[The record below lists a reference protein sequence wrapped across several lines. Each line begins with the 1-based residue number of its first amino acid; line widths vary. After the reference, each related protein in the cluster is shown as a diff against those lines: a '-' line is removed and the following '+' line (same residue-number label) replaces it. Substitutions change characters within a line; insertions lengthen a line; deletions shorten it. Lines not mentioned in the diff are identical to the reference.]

1 MQLDHDL
8 NRPTG
13 LSSGSGLAII
23 VAVKLALVAT
33 VFLFL
38 YLGADY
44 LGAGLGVLAAH
55 LIVLGVAA
63 LILLRGG
70 LGHSALFGGARHRA
84 GDHSKGI
91 LLHDAAR
98 YDMLARVL
106 TFGREGRFRELM
118 LRPMKL
124 KLGEDMLDVACGTG
138 TLAIAAAKIIGPD
151 GSVIGVDASQEMV
164 DRAQGNARDAGLA
177 VTFFQATAQGLPFE
191 ACRFD
196 VVSGTLMLNHLSKPA
211 RAAFAR
217 EALRVLRPGG
227 RLVLVDFGKPAQ
239 RSKLPRIHRHGH
251 VDMSAVAQVLQ
262 EHGFDVIET
271 GEVGTKNLKFVIARS
286 ARER

>member
-1 MQLDHDL
+1 MQLNHDL
-8 NRPTG
+8 HRPTG
-13 LSSGSGLAII
+13 PSSGSRLAII

-38 YLGADY
+38 YLGANY

-98 YDMLARVL
+98 YDVLARIL

-124 KLGEDMLDVACGTG
+124 KPGEDMLDVACGTG
-138 TLAIAAAKIIGPD
+138 TLAIAAAKIVGTN
-151 GSVIGVDASQEMV
+151 GSVTGVDASQDML
-164 DRAQGNARDAGLA
+164 DRAQVKARDAGLA
-177 VTFFQATAQGLPFE
+177 LAFVQGAAQELPFE
-191 ACRFD
+191 AGRFD
-196 VVSGTLMLNHLSKPA
+196 VVTGTLMLHHLSKPA
-211 RAAFAR
+211 QVAFAR
-217 EALRVLRPGG
+217 EAFRVLRPGG
-227 RLVLVDFGKPAQ
+227 RLVLVDFGTPTR
-239 RSKLPRIHRHGH
+239 RSRLPRIHRHGH
-251 VDMSAVAQVLQ
+251 VEMSAVAQMLQ

-271 GEVGTKNLKFVIARS
+271 GQVGTKELNFVIARS

>member
-13 LSSGSGLAII
+13 LSSGSRLAII

-138 TLAIAAAKIIGPD
+138 TLAIAAAKMIGPD

-164 DRAQGNARDAGLA
+164 DRAQGKARDAGLA

-191 ACRFD
+191 AGRFD

>member
-13 LSSGSGLAII
+13 LSSGSRLAII

-84 GDHSKGI
+84 ARQPDCRAASG
-91 LLHDAAR
+91 AR
-98 YDMLARVL
+98 YGA
-106 TFGREGRFRELM
+106 
-118 LRPMKL
+118 
-124 KLGEDMLDVACGTG
+124 GTG
-138 TLAIAAAKIIGPD
+138 ALDD
-151 GSVIGVDASQEMV
+151 GND
-164 DRAQGNARDAGLA
+164 
-177 VTFFQATAQGLPFE
+177 
-191 ACRFD
+191 
-196 VVSGTLMLNHLSKPA
+196 
-211 RAAFAR
+211 
-217 EALRVLRPGG
+217 
-227 RLVLVDFGKPAQ
+227 
-239 RSKLPRIHRHGH
+239 
-251 VDMSAVAQVLQ
+251 
-262 EHGFDVIET
+262 
-271 GEVGTKNLKFVIARS
+271 
-286 ARER
+286 